1 MKLSDLQEEL
11 EQVADRL
18 GVTVRYERANFTGGS
33 CTLRGEAL
41 IIVNSRLTL
50 REKVRAL
57 AREVSRLPL
66 DDVFIRPEVRRH
78 LEGVGPLPL
87 VSDGDGV
94 TTGRLGQQEGVEAG

>member
-1 MKLSDLQEEL
+1 MRLSDLQEEL
-11 EQVADRL
+11 EQVAERL
-18 GVTVRYERANFTGGS
+18 GVTVRYERATFTGGS

-57 AREVSRLPL
+57 AKEVSRLPL

-78 LEGVGPLPL
+78 LEGIGPLPL
-87 VSDGDGV
+87 ATDRDTPHS
-94 TTGRLGQQEGVEAG
+94 